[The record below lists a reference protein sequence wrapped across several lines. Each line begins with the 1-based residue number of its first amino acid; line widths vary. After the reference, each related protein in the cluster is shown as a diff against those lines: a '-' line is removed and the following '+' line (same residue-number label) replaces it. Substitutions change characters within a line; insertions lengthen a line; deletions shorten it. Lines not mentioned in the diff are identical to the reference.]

1 MSPLTRWS
9 VVLCVGASALGC
21 RRRARPVVQP
31 AMSAPMI
38 AEPAA
43 APPVEEPADPQRLLP
58 GNESA
63 FGLRMPMR
71 SAPRMQ
77 SGSMKMFLVE
87 APMHR
92 VMAYLQERLRIQTAD
107 IHPLAA
113 MVRGAQVTEAD
124 VRLVVDVG
132 VRDEGDR
139 TVVTVWNRSV
149 AQGAAVQT
157 RTLDEGLRNA
167 GIDPRT
173 GRALPE
179 YNN

>member
-1 MSPLTRWS
+1 M
-9 VVLCVGASALGC
+9 LCLGAAALGC
-21 RRRARPVVQP
+21 RRRARPIVQP
-31 AMSAPMI
+31 AARAPVTQQT
-38 AEPAA
+38 PAP
-43 APPVEEPADPQRLLP
+43 APVEPADPNRLLP
-58 GNESA
+58 GNEDA

-71 SAPRMQ
+71 SAKRLENNN
-77 SGSMKMFLVE
+77 MKMFMVE

-113 MVRGAQVTEAD
+113 MVRGAQVVEAD

-139 TVVTVWNRSV
+139 TVVTVWNRT
-149 AQGAAVQT
+149 AAPNLESTQ

-173 GRALPE
+173 GRPLPE

>member
-1 MSPLTRWS
+1 MTPLVRWS
-9 VVLCVGASALGC
+9 IVLCLGAASMGC
-21 RRRARPVVQP
+21 RRRARPIVQP
-31 AMSAPMI
+31 AARAPVTQAA
-38 AEPAA
+38 AEPA
-43 APPVEEPADPQRLLP
+43 PVEPADPYRLLP

-63 FGLRMPMR
+63 FGLRMPVR
-71 SAPRMQ
+71 SAQRLQNPN
-77 SGSMKMFLVE
+77 MKMFMVE

-92 VMAYLQERLRIQTAD
+92 VMAYLQERLRIETAD

-113 MVRGAQVTEAD
+113 MVRGAQVVEAD

-139 TVVTVWNRSV
+139 TLVTVWNRSV
-149 AQGAAVQT
+149 AQGAQGSAGNLEQ
-157 RTLDEGLRNA
+157 GLRNA

-173 GRALPE
+173 GRPLPQ

>member
-1 MSPLTRWS
+1 M
-9 VVLCVGASALGC
+9 VLCVSVAAGGC
-21 RRRARPVVQP
+21 RRRPRPVVQP
-31 AMSAPMI
+31 AVAVPAPV
-38 AEPAA
+38 AQAA
-43 APPVEEPADPQRLLP
+43 APPAEEPADPNRLLP

-63 FGLRMPMR
+63 FGLRMPVR
-71 SAPRMQ
+71 SAQRMQ
-77 SGSMKMFLVE
+77 SPTMKMFMVE

-113 MVRGAQVTEAD
+113 MVRNAQVTEAD

-139 TVVTVWNRSV
+139 TLVTVWNRSV
-149 AQGAAVQT
+149 VAVPGGTT
-157 RTLDEGLRNA
+157 RTLDEGLRGA

>member
-1 MSPLTRWS
+1 MSAVARWS
-9 VVLCVGASALGC
+9 VVLCVGAAALGC
-21 RRRARPVVQP
+21 RRRSRPVVQP
-31 AMSAPMI
+31 AISAPV
-38 AEPAA
+38 ALAA
-43 APPVEEPADPQRLLP
+43 ATAAPAEEPSDPYRLLP
-58 GNESA
+58 GNENA
-63 FGLRMPMR
+63 FGLRMPVR
-71 SAPRMQ
+71 SSQRMETAT
-77 SGSMKMFLVE
+77 MKMFTVE

-113 MVRGAQVTEAD
+113 MVRNAQVVEAD

-139 TVVTVWNRSV
+139 TLVTVWNRSV
-149 AQGAAVQT
+149 APAANGGA
-157 RTLDEGLRNA
+157 RTLDEGLRSA

-179 YNN
+179 FNN

>member
-1 MSPLTRWS
+1 MSAVIRWS
-9 VVLCVGASALGC
+9 MFICIGVSAFGC
-21 RRRARPVVQP
+21 RRRSRPVAQP
-31 AMSAPMI
+31 AMSAPVI
-38 AEPAA
+38 AAPAA
-43 APPVEEPADPQRLLP
+43 AVPAEEPVDPQRLLP
-58 GNESA
+58 GSESA

-77 SGSMKMFLVE
+77 SGGMKMFLVE

-113 MVRGAQVTEAD
+113 MVRGAQVTESD
-124 VRLVVDVG
+124 VQLVVDVG

-139 TVVTVWNRSV
+139 TLVTVWNRSV
-149 AQGAAVQT
+149 VQGSAVQA
-157 RTLDEGLRNA
+157 RTLDEGLRSA

-173 GRALPE
+173 GHALPD